1 MAEFIF
7 IVIFTIVGVI
17 LLCLL
22 DEIHTTE
29 CSIWTYIKTCIFSII
44 FLSMF
49 VILIYNL

>member
-1 MAEFIF
+1 MVEFILR
-7 IVIFTIVGVI
+7 VIFTIVGVI

-22 DEIHTTE
+22 DEIHDTD
-29 CSIWTYIKTCIFSII
+29 IKTCIFILGAI

>member
-1 MAEFIF
+1 MAEFILR
-7 IVIFTIVGVI
+7 VIFTIVGVI

-22 DEIHTTE
+22 DEIHNTE
-29 CSIWTYIKTCIFSII
+29 CSTWTYIKTCIFGVI